1 MKEIKVII
9 VDDHEVVRDGIKS
22 VLEETEDIS
31 IIADADNGE
40 DAIRLVD
47 KMKPDILLTDITMP
61 GLSGIETA
69 EIVSR
74 DYPATKVIM
83 FSMHENEEYISKAI
97 ENKAAGYLSK
107 NAEKEEMIQA
117 IRTVA
122 QGGQYFSSDISQTML
137 TSYVSNAINEKD
149 NTGQKLH
156 LTNREEEVL
165 KLVANG
171 LRSKEIADKLFIST
185 RTVETHRNNI
195 MQKLEVK
202 NTAELIRYS
211 LEHNL
216 IET

>member
-1 MKEIKVII
+1 MKKIKVIL
-9 VDDHEVVRDGIKS
+9 VDDHEIVRDGIHL
-22 VLEETEDIS
+22 VLSDAKDIK
-31 IIADADNGE
+31 IIAETDNGE
-40 DAIRLVD
+40 EAINLVGELT
-47 KMKPDILLTDITMP
+47 PDILLCDITMP

-69 EIVSR
+69 ELVSR
-74 DYPATKVIM
+74 DHPDTKVIM
-83 FSMHENEEYISKAI
+83 FSMHEDEEYISKAI

-107 NAEKEEMIQA
+107 NAEKEEIIAA

-122 QGGQYFSSDISQTML
+122 QGGQYFSSDVSQTML
-137 TSYVSNAINEKD
+137 SSYVSNAITEKEA
-149 NTGQKLH
+149 GHGKLH
-156 LTNREEEVL
+156 LTARESEVL
-165 KLVANG
+165 KYVAIG

-211 LEHNL
+211 IENKL